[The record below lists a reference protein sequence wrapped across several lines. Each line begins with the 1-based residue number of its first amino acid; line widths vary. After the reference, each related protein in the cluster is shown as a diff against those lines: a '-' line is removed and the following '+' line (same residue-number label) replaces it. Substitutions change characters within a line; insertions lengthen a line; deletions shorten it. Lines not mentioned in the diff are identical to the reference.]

1 MTLVT
6 VRRVADP
13 LAEEEGAR
21 RHPRVP
27 GALTPRDRAGLP
39 ELPPDMRDLAR
50 AQTGRAAAY
59 PRLRERRMTAGAPA

>member
-6 VRRVADP
+6 IRRVVDP

-21 RHPRVP
+21 RHPGVP
-27 GALTPRDRAGLP
+27 GALTPPDRAGLP
-39 ELPPDMRDLAR
+39 ERPPDPRDLAR
-50 AQTGRAAAY
+50 ALTGRAAAY